1 MAYNRGTNT
10 NPRYVTSE
18 RRRLPGLGAVL
29 AVLFLL
35 APLVAVGWW
44 LSRPKADVGAPAPSL
59 SELDV
64 VCAGRVDGLLPAA
77 SLDPAAP
84 GKVAEVMVSEG
95 EAVAAGKPLLRLDA
109 ETLNLRVDE
118 ANAALAAAEIDI
130 EAAGIEAN
138 LHPARVVAQKAAI
151 AGAADR
157 AATAQ
162 KLLAEREA
170 AKAFGTV
177 PAGELIAAE
186 AEVRQ
191 AKRLETVEKDRL
203 AELTALNPNLK
214 VKAAEAKKAQAQIA
228 LKQAEKAVRDCVLTA
243 PSAGVV
249 LRVNVSAGETAVPG
263 GAQPA
268 LLFRPDGPLVVRAEL
283 EQEFL
288 GRVKPNMRAVVTD
301 DTRAD
306 SPTWTGRVQRVGS
319 FVARKRGA
327 LFEPGEVN
335 DVRTVECLIVF
346 DGPTGG
352 LLVGQR
358 MRVRIGK

>member
-1 MAYNRGTNT
+1 MSA
-10 NPRYVTSE
+10 
-18 RRRLPGLGAVL
+18 RRIPGLGTVL

-35 APLVAVGWW
+35 APIGAIAWW
-44 LSRPKADVGAPAPSL
+44 LSRPKGDAGTPTPSL

-77 SLDPAAP
+77 SLDPAIP
-84 GKVAEVMVSEG
+84 GKVVEVLVSEG
-95 EAVAAGKPLLRLDA
+95 QTVAAGKPLLRLDDEA
-109 ETLNLRVDE
+109 LKLRVDE
-118 ANAALAAAEIDI
+118 AKAALTAAEIDI
-130 EAAGIEAN
+130 EAAGIEVK
-138 LHPARVVAQKAAI
+138 LHPARVAAQKVAI

-157 AATAQ
+157 TQTAR
-162 KLLAEREA
+162 KLLDERKT
-170 AKAFGTV
+170 AKQFGTV
-177 PAGELIAAE
+177 TAGELISAE

-191 AKRLETVEKDRL
+191 FERLETVEADRL

-228 LKQAEKAVRDCVLTA
+228 LHQAEKAIRDCVLVA
-243 PSAGVV
+243 PSAGAV

-263 GAQPA
+263 GVSPA

-288 GRVKPNMRAVVTD
+288 GRVKPNMRALVTD

-306 SPTWTGRVQRVGS
+306 SPQWVGRVQRVGS

-335 DVRTVECLIVF
+335 DVRTVECLITF
-346 DGPTGG
+346 DGPTDG

-358 MRVRIGK
+358 MRVRIGKE